1 MLPRYF
7 KSMFATYTFT
17 LNFTFNAITQP
28 PAPALNEYYTTKP
41 HKPLPQ
47 AYGTIPTFNPLHLT
61 TPTPTPPLQTH
72 THTQCI
78 AVYEVGKVT

>member
-7 KSMFATYTFT
+7 KSICVTYTST
-17 LNFTFNAITQP
+17 LNFTFATITQP

-41 HKPLPQ
+41 RKPLPQ
-47 AYGTIPTFNPLHLT
+47 AYHTPLQST
-61 TPTPTPPLQTH
+61 TPHHPPPPK

-78 AVYEVGKVT
+78 AVCEVGKVP